1 MEEIQNLINKIGD
14 IPFITDRKKEAEYIK
29 KAQKGDKESQHI
41 LVCSNIL
48 LIVKLAS
55 DYKRYVEASSN
66 KSLDIHDLVMEGV
79 FGIYNAIEKY
89 DFSKKVNGKSVKFT
103 TYAWWWIKLYM
114 QRAVEKHGSLVYR
127 PASVRQEIKN
137 YYECV
142 NNSSCDL
149 GRMPSEEELLDN
161 LKWTKSKL
169 ERVWKA
175 IILSDDKIVRDNDEH
190 TINDHIKNGDDHVGG
205 YCEKDNRGVI
215 QKYITT
221 LMNKLDKR
229 HREVIKRRFGIG
241 CERETLESVGDLL
254 GVSKERIR
262 QIETVAM
269 NKMRDSVT
277 STDRCVLLG
286 YSK

>member
-1 MEEIQNLINKIGD
+1 MEEIQNLINKIGN
-14 IPFITDRKKEAEYIK
+14 IPFITDREKEAEYIK

-48 LIVKLAS
+48 LIVKMAS
-55 DYKRYVEASSN
+55 EYKRRIESSTN
-66 KSLDIHDLVMEGV
+66 RSLEMHDLVMEGV
-79 FGIYNAIEKY
+79 FGIYNAIERY
-89 DFSKKVNGKSVKFT
+89 DFDKKVNGKSVKFI
-103 TYAWWWIKLYM
+103 TYAWWWIKLCM

-127 PASVRQEIKN
+127 PANVRQEIKN
-137 YYECV
+137 YYECI
-142 NNSSCDL
+142 NNFTCDL
-149 GRMPSEEELLDN
+149 GRTPSEEELLES
-161 LKWTKSKL
+161 LKWKRSKF
-169 ERVWKA
+169 ERVWRA
-175 IILSDDKIVRDNDEH
+175 IIVSDDKIIRDNDEY
-190 TINDHIKNGDDHVGG
+190 TINDHAKNEDDHVSG
-205 YCEKDNRGVI
+205 YCEEDNRGAV
-215 QKYITT
+215 QKYIAT

-262 QIETVAM
+262 QIETIAM

-286 YSK
+286 YSR

>member
-1 MEEIQNLINKIGD
+1 MEEIQNLINKIRD
-14 IPFITDRKKEAEYIK
+14 IPFITDREKEAEYIK
-29 KAQKGDKESQHI
+29 KAQNGDKESQHI

-48 LIVKLAS
+48 LVVKLAS
-55 DYKRYVEASSN
+55 DYKRHVESSSMRN
-66 KSLDIHDLVMEGV
+66 LDMHDLVMEGV

-89 DFSKKVNGKSVKFT
+89 DFSKKVNGKNVKFV

-127 PASVRQEIKN
+127 PANVRQEIKD

-142 NNSSCDL
+142 NNFSYDL
-149 GRMPSEEELLDN
+149 GRMPSEEELLES
-161 LKWTKSKL
+161 LKWTKSKF

-175 IILSDDKIVRDNDEH
+175 IIVSDDKIVRDGGEYIIDNH
-190 TINDHIKNGDDHVGG
+190 FKNEDDHADG
-205 YCEKDNRGVI
+205 YCEEDNQGVI

-221 LMNKLDKR
+221 LMGKLDKR

-262 QIETVAM
+262 QIETIAM
-269 NKMRDSVT
+269 NKMRNSVA
-277 STDRCVLLG
+277 STDRCILLG